1 MNWLIIIIV
10 GILAIA
16 LIVFLVRRNQKDEKQ
31 FEKQLDNDYP
41 KPRTDEGDIDIDKLT
56 DSVH

>member
-1 MNWLIIIIV
+1 MNWLLIIIV

-31 FEKQLDNDYP
+31 FEKQLDKDYP

>member
-1 MNWLIIIIV
+1 MNWLIIIIA

-41 KPRTDEGDIDIDKLT
+41 KPGTDEGDIDKLT

>member
-1 MNWLIIIIV
+1 MNWLVIIIV

-16 LIVFLVRRNQKDEKQ
+16 LIVFLIRRNQKDEKQ

-41 KPRTDEGDIDIDKLT
+41 KPGTDEGDIDIDKLT

>member
-16 LIVFLVRRNQKDEKQ
+16 LIVFVVIRNQKDEQ
-31 FEKQLDNDYP
+31 EFERRN
-41 KPRTDEGDIDIDKLT
+41 
-56 DSVH
+56 

>member
-1 MNWLIIIIV
+1 MNWLVIIII

-31 FEKQLDNDYP
+31 FEKQLDSDYP